1 MFTLLGQTL
10 SYQCK
15 LSPAVQYNVWSVFIK
30 PVLRSGLASLPVRPG
45 VLRSLTSFHRRV
57 LRGILK
63 LSKYSP
69 VVPLYFLLGEL
80 PIEAALH
87 LDIMSLFWNIW
98 ANPQTKVSDILKY
111 ILKMAGP
118 SSLTWSAHLRILCL
132 KYSLPDPLVL
142 LQGPAWPKK
151 HWKNHVKT
159 IITAYHESHLREAAM
174 NNHKLSYLNVHCTGL
189 TGRIHPVLSWVCTT
203 QDVEKV
209 RISLK
214 MLAGDY
220 LCSANLSGDRES
232 DPQCLLCKGLSDSI
246 APAEDMCHLLT
257 ICRATADTRTRVL
270 PDLLNTVS
278 RLFLTNEI
286 VSTNSEAV
294 LTQFILDSSS
304 LNLPNN
310 LRIQPGTRNLS
321 TVLSIC
327 SNYCFAIHKER
338 IRQLTKLGHIKK

>member
-1 MFTLLGQTL
+1 
-10 SYQCK
+10 
-15 LSPAVQYNVWSVFIK
+15 
-30 PVLRSGLASLPVRPG
+30 
-45 VLRSLTSFHRRV
+45 
-57 LRGILK
+57 
-63 LSKYSP
+63 
-69 VVPLYFLLGEL
+69 
-80 PIEAALH
+80 
-87 LDIMSLFWNIW
+87 
-98 ANPQTKVSDILKY
+98 
-111 ILKMAGP
+111 MAGP

-232 DPQCLLCKGLSDSI
+232 DP
-246 APAEDMCHLLT
+246 P
-257 ICRATADTRTRVL
+257 V
-270 PDLLNTVS
+270 P
-278 RLFLTNEI
+278 
-286 VSTNSEAV
+286 
-294 LTQFILDSSS
+294 S
-304 LNLPNN
+304 LQ
-310 LRIQPGTRNLS
+310 R
-321 TVLSIC
+321 
-327 SNYCFAIHKER
+327 FK
-338 IRQLTKLGHIKK
+338 